1 MRRAWREPMNAIP
14 VAASGAITVAL
25 IVVLG
30 IFVYPALLRRRL
42 GKGIVAIVTVALIV
56 LFFVFDRGSGL
67 STNPVA
73 SAIAIGLAP
82 LLAGTIVYQLQRGKR
97 S

>member
-1 MRRAWREPMNAIP
+1 MTPVGAIP

-30 IFVYPALLRRRL
+30 IFVYPALLRRPL
-42 GKGIVAIVTVALIV
+42 GKTVVAIATVALCV
-56 LFFVFDRGSGL
+56 LFFLFDRASGL

-73 SAIAIGLAP
+73 GAIAIALAP
-82 LLAGTIVYQLQRGKR
+82 VLVGTIVHRLGRAKP
-97 S
+97 

>member
-1 MRRAWREPMNAIP
+1 

-30 IFVYPALLRRRL
+30 VFVFPALLVRPMGRW
-42 GKGIVAIVTVALIV
+42 IVAVVTAALVV
-56 LFFVFDRGSGL
+56 LFFAFDHGSGL
-67 STNPVA
+67 STNPAV
-73 SAIAIGLAP
+73 SAIVIGLAP
-82 LLAGTIVYQLQRGKR
+82 LLAGVIVYRLQRGKR

>member
-1 MRRAWREPMNAIP
+1 MGSVP

-30 IFVYPALLRRRL
+30 TFVYPALLRRPL

-56 LFFVFDRGSGL
+56 LFFLFDRGSGL
-67 STNPVA
+67 STNPVVA
-73 SAIAIGLAP
+73 AIAIGLAP
-82 LLAGTIVYQLQRGKR
+82 LLVGTIVHRLQSGKP

>member
-1 MRRAWREPMNAIP
+1 MDIP
-14 VAASGAITVAL
+14 VAVSGAITVAL

-42 GKGIVAIVTVALIV
+42 GKAIVAVATIV
-56 LFFVFDRGSGL
+56 LMLLFFAFEQASGL
-67 STNPVA
+67 SDNPVA
-73 SAIAIGLAP
+73 ASVAIGLAP
-82 LLAGTIVYQLQRGKR
+82 LLVGTVVHRLQRGKA

>member
-1 MRRAWREPMNAIP
+1 MRPESRDMKSIP

-30 IFVYPALLRRRL
+30 IFVYPALLRRPL
-42 GKGIVAIVTVALIV
+42 GKGIVAILTVVLTV
-56 LFFVFDRGSGL
+56 LFYLLDRASGL
-67 STNPVA
+67 SSNPVA
-73 SAIAIGLAP
+73 SAIAIALAP
-82 LLAGTIVYQLQRGKR
+82 LLAGTIVYQLQRGKG

>member
-1 MRRAWREPMNAIP
+1 MSAIP
-14 VAASGAITVAL
+14 VALSGAVTVTL

-30 IFVYPALLRRRL
+30 IFVYPALLRRPM
-42 GKGIVAIVTVALIV
+42 GKGIVAIATVALSV
-56 LFFVFDRGSGL
+56 LFYVFDHRSGL

-73 SAIAIGLAP
+73 AAIAIALAP
-82 LLAGTIVYQLQRGKR
+82 LLAGTIVYHLQRGKR

>member
-1 MRRAWREPMNAIP
+1 MSAIP
-14 VAASGAITVAL
+14 VALSGAITVTL

-30 IFVYPALLRRRL
+30 IFVYPALLRLPL
-42 GKGIVAIVTVALIV
+42 GKGIVAIATVALSV
-56 LFFVFDRGSGL
+56 LFYLFDRGSGL

-73 SAIAIGLAP
+73 AAIAIALAP
-82 LLAGTIVYQLQRGKR
+82 LLAGTIVYHLQRGKR